1 MEGLLALQADF
12 EANVRSLPEDERKA
26 ALDGIVDQIEP
37 FMPPRESTLI
47 HKSCDIVV
55 GQGSSGSR
63 RVVIQST
70 SPYTQTGLF
79 QAATAAKLIA
89 DGTEKVGF
97 GTACQAVGPKY
108 LLGQLQAF
116 LPAKVT
122 IEEL

>member
-1 MEGLLALQADF
+1 
-12 EANVRSLPEDERKA
+12 
-26 ALDGIVDQIEP
+26 
-37 FMPPRESTLI
+37 
-47 HKSCDIVV
+47 
-55 GQGSSGSR
+55 
-63 RVVIQST
+63 
-70 SPYTQTGLF
+70 LF

>member
-1 MEGLLALQADF
+1 
-12 EANVRSLPEDERKA
+12 
-26 ALDGIVDQIEP
+26 VDQIEP